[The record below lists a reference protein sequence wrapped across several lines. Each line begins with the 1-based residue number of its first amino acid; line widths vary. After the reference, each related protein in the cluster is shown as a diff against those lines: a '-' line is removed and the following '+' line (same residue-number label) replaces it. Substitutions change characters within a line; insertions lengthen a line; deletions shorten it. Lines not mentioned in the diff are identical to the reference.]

1 MVGIVSNSRGPVE
14 RRRGLPAI
22 PKPPS
27 LLRREPEPDTTEVV
41 ALAIGTHPNLP
52 SADDPSDKLRELEGK
67 LDRCLQTLQM
77 NFQPIVHAGTR
88 KRFGYEALLRSNDKS
103 LPHPGAI
110 LDAAERLERIPALGR
125 AVRAQIA
132 KVLAAAPPER
142 GVVFVNLHLLDVFDL
157 RKPVT
162 PFAPAVKRSQFN
174 KAVDAAAKANQV
186 QPPRIDANTNK
197 ELNKEIDEL
206 IDSFMSQVVSAAFT
220 VKAKL
225 AKVDQDYRESRW
237 NAAVASADGGITS
250 QSPNGTWSELQ
261 GRKVGASLAA
271 ALPICTQSQ
280 LIA

>member
-1 MVGIVSNSRGPVE
+1 MFIDKSDPVMSADYQAAVFKVLE
-14 RRRGLPAI
+14 SGDAPTRQTRAFQQ
-22 PKPPS
+22 
-27 LLRREPEPDTTEVV
+27 TEVQPTIRKV
-41 ALAIGTHPNLP
+41 ANLITRDPVAIETIISG
-52 SADDPSDKLRELEGK
+52 
-67 LDRCLQTLQM
+67 
-77 NFQPIVHAGTR
+77 
-88 KRFGYEALLRSNDKS
+88 
-103 LPHPGAI
+103 
-110 LDAAERLERIPALGR
+110 
-125 AVRAQIA
+125 
-132 KVLAAAPPER
+132 
-142 GVVFVNLHLLDVFDL
+142 HLLDVFDL